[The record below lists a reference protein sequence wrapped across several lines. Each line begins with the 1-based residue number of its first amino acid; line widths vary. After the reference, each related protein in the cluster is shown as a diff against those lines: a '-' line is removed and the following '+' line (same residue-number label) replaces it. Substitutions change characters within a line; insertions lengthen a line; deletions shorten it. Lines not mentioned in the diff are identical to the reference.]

1 MAGMSEGPDVERVTP
16 FTFCPA
22 GDLEPRGRQALAETL
37 ACSPAD
43 PVRPNPAGLCH
54 LLPPPAASLTREAQS
69 QPGPAPRGALVQ
81 GDLAGK

>member
-1 MAGMSEGPDVERVTP
+1 MWKESPHLPSVLP
-16 FTFCPA
+16 
-22 GDLEPRGRQALAETL
+22 ETL
-37 ACSPAD
+37 SPEGD
-43 PVRPNPAGLCH
+43 RLWRRPLRAAPRTPSARIRQDSAV